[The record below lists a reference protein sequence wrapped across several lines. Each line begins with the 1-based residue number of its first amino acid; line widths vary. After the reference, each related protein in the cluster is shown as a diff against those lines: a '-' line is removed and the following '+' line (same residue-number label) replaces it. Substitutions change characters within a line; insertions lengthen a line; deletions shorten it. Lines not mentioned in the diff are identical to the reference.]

1 MVCGALSVRFEGE
14 HAYECS
20 GVLEESKARGR
31 SGVEGKRGAG
41 YGVDRAIE
49 KGASRDCHRKE
60 FTTVWERRGDETM
73 NRRVFTNLFLA
84 GMLAGGA
91 ESLRAQEA
99 PPPPPEAGVV
109 IHSGGSGA
117 FTQMGEGIELLG
129 FEGQHGG
136 KVVPGAPFSAV
147 AVQETNQTLADGNHI
162 TRKSRVNLFRDGQ
175 GRFRKEVT
183 LSGFGPLA
191 ASGQPKSFVVINDPV
206 ANASFVLHPETKAA
220 EKMGRPVHGMK
231 GPMKGDIKGKMAARE
246 QEEIASGN
254 LKKEDLGTQTIA
266 GVSAQGT
273 RLTRTIPAGQIGN
286 EKPIVIVRETWF
298 SNDLQMVVMSKRT
311 NPWSG
316 ESTYTL
322 TNILRT
328 EPPPS
333 FL

>member
-1 MVCGALSVRFEGE
+1 
-14 HAYECS
+14 
-20 GVLEESKARGR
+20 
-31 SGVEGKRGAG
+31 
-41 YGVDRAIE
+41 
-49 KGASRDCHRKE
+49 
-60 FTTVWERRGDETM
+60 M
-73 NRRVFTNLFLA
+73 NRRVFTNLLLA
-84 GMLAGGA
+84 GMLAGTAG
-91 ESLRAQEA
+91 SLWAQEG
-99 PPPPPEAGVV
+99 PPPPPGAGVGLV
-109 IHSGGSGA
+109 VHGEGPGV
-117 FTQMGEGIELLG
+117 FMQMGDGVELLG
-129 FEGQHGG
+129 FEGLHGG
-136 KVVPGAPFSAV
+136 QVVTGAPFSAV
-147 AVQETNQTLADGNHI
+147 AVQESNQTLADGNHI
-162 TRKSRVNLFRDGQ
+162 SRKSQVNLFRDSQ

-298 SNDLQMVVMSKRT
+298 SNDLQMVVMSKRA

-322 TNILRT
+322 TNIQRT
-328 EPPPS
+328 EPAASLFAVPSDYTVTAGKNRRFIQNFKGGPGAPPPPPPADN
-333 FL
+333 